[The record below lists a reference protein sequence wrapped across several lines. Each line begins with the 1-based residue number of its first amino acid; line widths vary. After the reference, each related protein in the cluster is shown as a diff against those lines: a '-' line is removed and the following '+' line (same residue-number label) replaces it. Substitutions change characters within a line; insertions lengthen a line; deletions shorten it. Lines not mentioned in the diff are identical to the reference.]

1 MPTPELDATTPEP
14 PSDPEPPPDPGPA
27 LDLDAALA
35 AVRSVVTPTP
45 LVRAPELD
53 AHAGRPVWL
62 KLESLQITGSFKVR
76 GAAAHLLSLSPAER
90 ARGVVTCSS
99 GNHGRAVAFVAE
111 RLGVPAHIFVPAWV
125 DAVKLEAIRGHGA
138 RTELAGDTYDEAE
151 GRALAWAREH
161 GLTFVHP
168 FDDAAVAAGQ
178 GTVALEILDALP
190 AVGEVVVPLSG
201 GGLAGGIGYA
211 LAART
216 AGVMVTAVSAERASV
231 MVASLEA
238 GGPVALPEEETL
250 ATALSGGIG
259 MNNALTLRLVRR
271 HVHRHMLVDEATI
284 ARAVRHAFGRGL
296 VVEGG
301 GAVALAALLAGSLE
315 HPPAIPLDENPHADA
330 GQPPASLD
338 DDVAPLVLVVSGGN
352 LDLSVLARLQAA
364 AAAPPQ
370 SRPPGP
376 RSR

>member
-1 MPTPELDATTPEP
+1 MPTPEQDRTTPA
-14 PSDPEPPPDPGPA
+14 PPPDPEPA

-35 AVRSVVTPTP
+35 AVRSVVAPTP
-45 LVRAPELD
+45 LVRAPDLD
-53 AHAGRPVWL
+53 ALAGRPVWL
-62 KLESLQITGSFKVR
+62 KLESLQTTGSFKVR
-76 GAAAHLLSLSPAER
+76 GAAAHLLSLPAAER

-111 RLGVPAHIFVPAWV
+111 RLGVPACIFVPAWV

-151 GRALAWAREH
+151 ARAFAWAREH

-168 FDDAAVAAGQ
+168 FDDPAVAAGQ

-190 AVGEVVVPLSG
+190 GVGEVVVPLSG

-211 LAART
+211 LAARA
-216 AGVMVTAVSAERASV
+216 AGVIVTAVSAERARV

-259 MNNALTLRLVRR
+259 LDNALTLGLVRR
-271 HVHRHMLVDEATI
+271 WVHRHLLVDEAAI

-315 HPPAIPLDENPHADA
+315 RPPTIPLDDASHADA
-330 GQPPASLD
+330 GQPPARLD
-338 DDVAPLVLVVSGGN
+338 DDAAPLVLVVSGGN
-352 LDLSVLARLQAA
+352 LDLNVLARLLAE
-364 AAAPPQ
+364 
-370 SRPPGP
+370 S
-376 RSR
+376 

>member
-14 PSDPEPPPDPGPA
+14 PPDPAPPPDPEPA

-35 AVRSVVTPTP
+35 AVRSVVAPTP
-45 LVRAPELD
+45 LVRAPDLD
-53 AHAGRPVWL
+53 ALAGRPMWL
-62 KLESLQITGSFKVR
+62 KLESLQTTGSFKVR
-76 GAAAHLLSLSPAER
+76 GAAAHLLSLSQTER

-111 RLGVPAHIFVPAWV
+111 RLGVPARIFVPAWV
-125 DAVKLEAIRGHGA
+125 DTVKLGAMRGHGA
-138 RTELAGDTYDEAE
+138 RTVLAGDTYDEAE

-190 AVGEVVVPLSG
+190 SVGEVVVPLSG
-201 GGLAGGIGYA
+201 GGLAGGVGYA
-211 LAART
+211 LAARA
-216 AGVMVTAVSAERASV
+216 AGAARVIVTAVSAERARV

-259 MNNALTLRLVRR
+259 LDNALTLGLVRR
-271 HVHRHMLVDEATI
+271 YVHRHLLVDEAGI

-315 HPPAIPLDENPHADA
+315 HPPAIPLDESSHADA
-330 GQPPASLD
+330 GQPPTRLD
-338 DDVAPLVLVVSGGN
+338 DDAAPLVLVVSGGN
-352 LDLSVLARLQAA
+352 LDLSVLARLLAE
-364 AAAPPQ
+364 
-370 SRPPGP
+370 G
-376 RSR
+376 